1 MQHSL
6 FRLLGIAMTGLLLSN
21 AQAENAV
28 QTPTAEKLLDVPVG
42 QTQIP
47 RSSQPQRLT
56 NPYAGDSS
64 AITKGGQWFNAMN
77 CVGCHAPEGGG
88 GMGPPLSDNT
98 WIYGGEPAQ
107 IYLTI
112 VQGRPNGMPSF
123 AQALPPEAIW
133 QIVSYIETLNKS
145 DAKSAGTTSN
155 REQQDQP

>member
-6 FRLLGIAMTGLLLSN
+6 FRLLGLALGGLLLSN
-21 AQAENAV
+21 AQAENAAK
-28 QTPTAEKLLDVPVG
+28 PPSAEKLLGVQVG

-47 RSSQPQRLT
+47 RSSQTPPLA

-64 AITKGGQWFNAMN
+64 AVVKGRQWFNAMN

-123 AQALPPEAIW
+123 GQALPPDAIW
-133 QIVSYIETLNKS
+133 QIVSYIDTLN
-145 DAKSAGTTSN
+145 ASATKPTGTNSN

>member
-6 FRLLGIAMTGLLLSN
+6 FRLLGIAVGGLLLSN
-21 AQAENAV
+21 AQAENAAKA
-28 QTPTAEKLLDVPVG
+28 PSAEKLHVVPVG

-47 RSSQPQRLT
+47 RSAQPQQLT

-64 AITKGGQWFNAMN
+64 AVVKGRQWFNAMN

-123 AQALPPEAIW
+123 AQALPPDAIW
-133 QIVSYIETLNKS
+133 QIVSYIDTLNAS
-145 DAKSAGTTSN
+145 AAQPAGTTSN